1 MANQVTLTFAGD
13 ADKLAREAQRAQQAL
28 GDVGQAA
35 EDTGSQMDDAGES
48 SGRMSDRLSN
58 LGNMVSGA
66 TDAIGG
72 ITDAFQS
79 FADIQDSARET
90 ANRTERALID
100 VQQAQEDLAQTTR
113 DASQATIDADQA
125 NVDHNQ
131 ALLDQATA
139 QKDLNTAIKEHG
151 ANSDEAKQAE
161 IDLAQAG
168 VDVKQSQEDQ
178 AQAMRDGQQ
187 ALIDARTAQVDLN
200 DAQHEVDPGPMQGL
214 ANLMTTF
221 GPLLQGVVGVL
232 GLVTAAQWVWN
243 ASLFASPVTWIV
255 AGIALLVGAIILIA
269 TKTNW
274 LQDIWKA
281 AWSGIKSAAEA
292 VWNWIK
298 QIPGWLTSAFSTVG
312 NAISAP
318 FRAAFNGIASLWNN
332 TVGQLSW
339 TVPDWVPI
347 IGGSNLSVPKIPTFH
362 TGGVVDGVPGQEVLA
377 LLQAGETVTP
387 AGRAPGGGGSATV
400 TFAGD
405 TDSAFA
411 SAFMNLVRTGE
422 IQVSA

>member
-13 ADKLAREAQRAQQAL
+13 ADRLAREAQRAQQAL
-28 GDVGQAA
+28 GDVGAAA
-35 EDTGSQMDDAGES
+35 EDTGSQMDNAGES

-79 FADIQDSARET
+79 FSDIQDSAREQ

-100 VQQAQEDLAQTTR
+100 VQQAQEDLAQSTR

-125 NVDHNQ
+125 QVDHQQ

-139 QKDLNTAIKEHG
+139 QRDLNTAIAEHG
-151 ANSDEAKQAE
+151 ANSTEAKQAE

-214 ANLMTTF
+214 ANLMQMF

-243 ASLFASPVTWIV
+243 AALFASPVTWIV
-255 AGIALLVGAIILIA
+255 AGIALLVGAVILIA

-274 LQDIWKA
+274 LRDAWNA
-281 AWSGIKSAAEA
+281 AWNGIKATAEN
-292 VWNWIK
+292 VWNWVK
-298 QIPGWLTSAFSTVG
+298 QIPGWLTTAFGAIG
-312 NAISAP
+312 NAITAP
-318 FRAAFNGIASLWNN
+318 FRAGFNAIAHLWNS
-332 TVGQLSW
+332 TVGSLSW
-339 TVPDWVPI
+339 TVPDWVPF
-347 IGGSNLSVPKIPTFH
+347 IGGSSISAPRLPTFH
-362 TGGVVDGVPGQEVLA
+362 TGGVVEGAPGQEVLA

-387 AGRAPGGGGSATV
+387 AGRAPAGTGAATV

-411 SAFMNLVRTGE
+411 SAFMQLVRSGE
-422 IQVSA
+422 IQVAA